1 VSTPTPTAPRRGW
14 RRGQAY
20 VEFALTALAL
30 VLLMFG
36 IFEMCLLFYDYD
48 LVSYAASSGARWAM
62 VHGAN
67 SSSPATSADVQNYV
81 QGIVPGLNPARLG
94 VNAYWPQGNKP
105 AASLRLTSVT
115 ALSSCRPSTISVRS
129 SSRSARKAGSKI
141 ERIAPSR
148 RPLVLDAPAAIS
160 TG

>member
-1 VSTPTPTAPRRGW
+1 MSPPTPTAPRRGW

-105 AASLRLTSVT
+105 GSVVT
-115 ALSSCRPSTISVRS
+115 VNVSYSFVFLPPFNNLGPLQLSV
-129 SSRSARKAGSKI
+129 SAQSGI
-141 ERIAPSR
+141 QN
-148 RPLVLDAPAAIS
+148 
-160 TG
+160 